1 MARKTK
7 EEAQETRALILE
19 TAERLFSAQGVAR
32 TSLHHIADA
41 AGLTRGAIYWHFK
54 NKSDLFNAMADRICL
69 PMETALEPDTTGLYQ
84 DPLSQLRQGIVKV
97 MQETTSDERQRRV
110 FDVLFNK
117 CEYTEDID
125 AVLQRRH
132 AAMKDGA
139 ARVQGLL
146 RQAIERGQMPGT
158 LNVQRAEVMLHSI
171 LTGALGLW
179 LFEPDRFDLQAEAE
193 RMIDAY
199 IDMLRL
205 SPALQ
210 QA

>member
-69 PMETALEPDTTGLYQ
+69 PMEALLEPDENGLYQ

-97 MQETTSDERQRRV
+97 LSETATDERQRRV

-125 AVLQRRH
+125 EVVQRRH
-132 AAMKDGA
+132 RAMRDGA
-139 ARVQGLL
+139 ARVRGLL
-146 RQAIERGQMPGT
+146 EQAIARGQMPAM
-158 LNVQRAEVMLHSI
+158 LNVARAEVMLHSL
-171 LTGALGLW
+171 LTGSLGLW
-179 LFEPDRFDLQAEAE
+179 LFEPERFDLQHEAE
-193 RMIDAY
+193 I
-199 IDMLRL
+199 MLEAT
-205 SPALQ
+205 SICCG
-210 QA
+210 